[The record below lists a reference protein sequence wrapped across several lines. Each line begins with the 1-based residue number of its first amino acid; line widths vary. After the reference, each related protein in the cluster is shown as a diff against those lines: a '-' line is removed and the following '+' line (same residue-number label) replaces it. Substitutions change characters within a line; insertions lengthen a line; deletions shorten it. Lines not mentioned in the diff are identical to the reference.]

1 MTNAHQV
8 IDMTARMAETLM
20 KKEMMLAMVIP
31 ASPPVFG
38 RISVGAVTAGTAQ
51 TALIVRAML
60 MMERRSF
67 IDYAKNDATS

>member
-51 TALIVRAML
+51 TALMVRAML
-60 MMERRSF
+60 MMERKSF
-67 IDYAKNDATS
+67 ID